1 VLSQVGTTCDTL
13 LKMNNNQEKK
23 EKAVIK
29 ISGMTCASCVLTI
42 EKSLGKVDG
51 VKNVNVNFASEKA
64 LVEFDPQ
71 KTSLKELEQAIE
83 KTGYRVIKEEG
94 KKEETQTLNLK
105 VVGMDNPHCVGT
117 VDSAL
122 KNVKGVKSRKL
133 FVNER
138 AKIEFDPALTN
149 VERIKKAIADVGYT
163 PIEEIESVDIE
174 KKAREKEIKNWKTRF
189 FISMIFSIPLLYVSM
204 GHHIFGLFLP
214 KFIVENLALV
224 ELFLCT
230 PIILAGSQF
239 FIRGTQAVIRTK
251 TANMDT
257 LIAVGTGSAYFYS
270 LVITFFIWSGKGGY
284 KSEDLYYEVAGFLLT
299 FIILGKLLEAI
310 SKGKTSEAIKRLL
323 GLQAKTA
330 SVIRDGNE
338 IQIPIEEVKVGEI
351 IIVKPGE
358 KIPVDGK
365 IIEGY
370 SSVDESM
377 ITGESIPVE
386 KKIGDEVIGATI
398 NKSGSFKFRATK
410 VGKDTVLSQIVLLVE
425 EAQGSKAPIQRLA
438 DQISAYFVPTVVG
451 IGILAFLLWFFIVG
465 QPFVFALTVF
475 IAVLIIACP
484 CALGL
489 ATPTAV
495 MVGTGLGAE
504 NGILI
509 KNAETLQK
517 THKISTI
524 VFDKTGTLTKG
535 KPEVTDIVP
544 LNGFKEEEIL
554 KFSAIAEKRSEHPL
568 AEAIL
573 NESKKRGI
581 DVLDPENFSALS
593 GKGVEISFQNKRI
606 VLGNKK
612 LMEDKSIVI
621 DSRMEKEIENKENM
635 GRTVMLLA
643 MDGKMAGIIGV
654 ADTLK
659 KYSLEAI
666 SYLKNLGKEVVM
678 ITGDNRRTGK
688 AIGDQLGIDR
698 VLAEVLPEDKA
709 KEIEKLQKEGKI
721 VAMVGDGINDAPAL
735 AQSDVGIAIG
745 TGTDVAIETG
755 DIVLIKDD
763 LRDVVSAIEL
773 SSYTMKKI
781 KQNLFWAF
789 FYNTIG
795 IPIAAGILYP
805 FFGFLLN
812 PVIAGAA
819 MAFSSVSVVSN
830 SLSMKRFKPKFK
842 QERR

>member
-1 VLSQVGTTCDTL
+1 
-13 LKMNNNQEKK
+13 MNNNQEKK

-83 KTGYRVIKEEG
+83 KTGYGVIKEEG

-174 KKAREKEIKNWKTRF
+174 KKAREKEVKNWKNRF

>member
-1 VLSQVGTTCDTL
+1 
-13 LKMNNNQEKK
+13 MNNNQEKK

-83 KTGYRVIKEEG
+83 KTGYGVIKEEG

-257 LIAVGTGSAYFYS
+257 LIAVGTGSAYLYS

-386 KKIGDEVIGATI
+386 KKIGDEIIGATI

>member
-1 VLSQVGTTCDTL
+1 
-13 LKMNNNQEKK
+13 
-23 EKAVIK
+23 
-29 ISGMTCASCVLTI
+29 
-42 EKSLGKVDG
+42 
-51 VKNVNVNFASEKA
+51 
-64 LVEFDPQ
+64 
-71 KTSLKELEQAIE
+71 
-83 KTGYRVIKEEG
+83 
-94 KKEETQTLNLK
+94 
-105 VVGMDNPHCVGT
+105 
-117 VDSAL
+117 
-122 KNVKGVKSRKL
+122 
-133 FVNER
+133 
-138 AKIEFDPALTN
+138 
-149 VERIKKAIADVGYT
+149 
-163 PIEEIESVDIE
+163 
-174 KKAREKEIKNWKTRF
+174 
-189 FISMIFSIPLLYVSM
+189 
-204 GHHIFGLFLP
+204 
-214 KFIVENLALV
+214 
-224 ELFLCT
+224 
-230 PIILAGSQF
+230 
-239 FIRGTQAVIRTK
+239 
-251 TANMDT
+251 
-257 LIAVGTGSAYFYS
+257 
-270 LVITFFIWSGKGGY
+270 
-284 KSEDLYYEVAGFLLT
+284 
-299 FIILGKLLEAI
+299 
-310 SKGKTSEAIKRLL
+310 
-323 GLQAKTA
+323 
-330 SVIRDGNE
+330 
-338 IQIPIEEVKVGEI
+338 
-351 IIVKPGE
+351 
-358 KIPVDGK
+358 
-365 IIEGY
+365 
-370 SSVDESM
+370 
-377 ITGESIPVE
+377 
-386 KKIGDEVIGATI
+386 
-398 NKSGSFKFRATK
+398 
-410 VGKDTVLSQIVLLVE
+410 
-425 EAQGSKAPIQRLA
+425 
-438 DQISAYFVPTVVG
+438 
-451 IGILAFLLWFFIVG
+451 
-465 QPFVFALTVF
+465 
-475 IAVLIIACP
+475 
-484 CALGL
+484 
-489 ATPTAV
+489 

>member
-1 VLSQVGTTCDTL
+1 
-13 LKMNNNQEKK
+13 MNNNQEKK

-83 KTGYRVIKEEG
+83 KTGYGVIKEEG

-257 LIAVGTGSAYFYS
+257 LIAVGTGSAYLYS

-386 KKIGDEVIGATI
+386 KKIGDEIIGAAI

>member
-1 VLSQVGTTCDTL
+1 
-13 LKMNNNQEKK
+13 MNKDNRNNQVKK

-174 KKAREKEIKNWKTRF
+174 KKAREKEVKNWKTRF

-224 ELFLCT
+224 ELILCT

-257 LIAVGTGSAYFYS
+257 LIAVGTGSAYLYS

-386 KKIGDEVIGATI
+386 KKIGDEIIGAAI

-544 LNGFKEEEIL
+544 LNNFKEEEIL

>member
-1 VLSQVGTTCDTL
+1 
-13 LKMNNNQEKK
+13 MNRDSINYQDKE

-51 VKNVNVNFASEKA
+51 VKKVNVNFASEKA
-64 LVEFDPQ
+64 LVEFNPQ
-71 KTSLKELEQAIE
+71 KTSLKRLEEAIE
-83 KTGYRVIKEEG
+83 RTGYKVIKEDG
-94 KKEETQTLNLK
+94 KKEKGKTQFLNLK
-105 VVGMDNPHCVGT
+105 VIGMDNPHCVGT
-117 VDSAL
+117 VDSVL
-122 KNVKGVKSRKL
+122 KNAKGIKSRKL

-138 AKIEFDPALTN
+138 AKIEFDPALTDI
-149 VERIKKAIADVGYT
+149 ETIKKAIADVGYT
-163 PIEEIESVDIE
+163 PIEEIESIDIE
-174 KKAREKEIKNWKTRF
+174 KSAREKEIKNWKTRLV
-189 FISMIFSIPLLYVSM
+189 ISLVFSIPLLYVSM
-204 GHHIFGLFLP
+204 GHHLGLFLP
-214 KFIVENLALV
+214 KFLEEDLALV
-224 ELFLCT
+224 QLILCT

-239 FIRGTQAVIRTK
+239 YIRGIQAVIRTK

-257 LIAVGTGSAYFYS
+257 LVAVGTGSAYLYS
-270 LVITFFIWSGKGGY
+270 LVITFFIWSGKGRY
-284 KSEDLYYEVAGFLLT
+284 TSKDLYYEVAGFLLT

-323 GLQAKTA
+323 GLQAKKA

-338 IQIPIEEVKVGEI
+338 IQISIEEVKVGEI

-365 IIEGY
+365 IMEGY
-370 SSVDESM
+370 SPVDESM

-398 NKSGSFKFRATK
+398 NKSGSFKFQATK
-410 VGKDTVLSQIVLLVE
+410 VGKDTVLSQIVQLVE

-438 DQISAYFVPTVVG
+438 DQISAYFVPAVVG

-465 QPFVFALTVF
+465 QPFVFGLTVF

-535 KPEVTDIVP
+535 KPEVTDIVA
-544 LNGFKEEEIL
+544 LNSFKEDEIL

-573 NESKKRGI
+573 NEAKKRGI
-581 DVLDPENFSALS
+581 DIPDPEKFNSIS
-593 GKGVEISFQNKRI
+593 GKGVEISFQNKEI
-606 VLGNKK
+606 LLGNKK
-612 LMEDKSIVI
+612 LMEDKRIVI

-643 MDGKMAGIIGV
+643 MDGKMVGIIGV

-659 KYSLEAI
+659 EYSLEAV

-709 KEIEKLQKEGKI
+709 KEIEKLQKEGEI

-789 FYNTIG
+789 FYNSIG

-805 FFGFLLN
+805 FLGFLLN
-812 PVIAGAA
+812 PIIAGAA

-842 QERR
+842 RERR